1 MVKEHINAA
10 DAYAPPWHF
19 NQAVK
24 VTEGTSMIFL
34 SALAGYQPDG
44 TLAESDVVAQAEA
57 AFENMAKVVRAAGG
71 SLADVV
77 KTTVY
82 VREDFFEY
90 RDALRAI
97 RSRYFTENYPAS
109 TLVQVVGFANP
120 DYLFQ
125 IEAIA
130 VIN

>member
-82 VREDFFEY
+82 VREDFLEY

-97 RSRYFTENYPAS
+97 RSVTSRRITQHPRSCRWSAS
-109 TLVQVVGFANP
+109 PTPTTFSRSKQ
-120 DYLFQ
+120 
-125 IEAIA
+125 
-130 VIN
+130 

>member
-57 AFENMAKVVRAAGG
+57 AFENMARCCVPRAALWPMLLRQPSTSGRTSSNTVTRYG
-71 SLADVV
+71 PSGPVTLRRITRHPRSCKWSASLTP
-77 KTTVY
+77 TT
-82 VREDFFEY
+82 
-90 RDALRAI
+90 LS
-97 RSRYFTENYPAS
+97 RSK
-109 TLVQVVGFANP
+109 Q
-120 DYLFQ
+120 
-125 IEAIA
+125 
-130 VIN
+130 

>member
-57 AFENMAKVVRAAGG
+57 AFENMARCCVPRAALWPM
-71 SLADVV
+71 SLRQPSTSGRTSSNTVTRFGPSGPVTSQRITQHPRSCKWSASLTP
-77 KTTVY
+77 TT
-82 VREDFFEY
+82 FS
-90 RDALRAI
+90 
-97 RSRYFTENYPAS
+97 RSK
-109 TLVQVVGFANP
+109 Q
-120 DYLFQ
+120 
-125 IEAIA
+125 
-130 VIN
+130 

>member
-1 MVKEHINAA
+1 
-10 DAYAPPWHF
+10 
-19 NQAVK
+19 
-24 VTEGTSMIFL
+24 
-34 SALAGYQPDG
+34 
-44 TLAESDVVAQAEA
+44 
-57 AFENMAKVVRAAGG
+57 MAKVVRAAGG
-71 SLADVV
+71 TLADVV

-82 VREDFFEY
+82 VWEDFLEY

-109 TLVQVVGFANP
+109 TLVQVVGFATP